1 MKKQLLEDI
10 VDSYIHDEIPEGWV
24 ELDFAKEIPNLE
36 QEVIDD
42 PEAVQRLLAAT
53 RFESMMEMVER
64 REAAAKDPKPCPYCD
79 SIQVQLTQWATP
91 TLQFKCRTCKQK
103 FVRTLK

>member
-1 MKKQLLEDI
+1 MKQRLLEDI
-10 VDSYIHDEIPEGWV
+10 AATSSDNLHEGLV
-24 ELDFAKEIPNLE
+24 ELDFAKELPKEIIDEIPPVNWTMVLE
-36 QEVIDD
+36 MAD
-42 PEAVQRLLAAT
+42 
-53 RFESMMEMVER
+53 R